1 MFKGTTVTSE
11 SAIRRLQSLAK
22 DWPDTLWIW
31 CADGQLYVMEKE
43 NGEKVYKGATNNEG
57 VDPDYILA
65 SVRIP
70 SDGGD
75 WEWRPVIAFGSGSV
89 PFPTPG

>member
-1 MFKGTTVTSE
+1 MTNE

-31 CADGQLYVMEKE
+31 CADGILYVMEKE
-43 NGEKVYKGATNNEG
+43 GVEKVYKGAVDS

-65 SVRIP
+65 RIKIP

-75 WEWRPVIAFGSGSV
+75 W
-89 PFPTPG
+89 